1 MSREFRRG
9 ENVMN
14 RSQQYDRSTRTTT
27 GVIAGGAV
35 VALLSVVLIAQGA
48 APTTAPA
55 QMPPAQGNRGAVASE
70 PNGGIEGVKALIK
83 ATDEEWK
90 VIGSKL
96 QAVIAA
102 RQTVMTYASAGAA
115 RGGPGIGG
123 FGDFGPDSLNGP
135 EAGPG
140 FPGGRGGR
148 GGPPGMPP
156 GFDPSNP
163 AGAAAGA
170 QGVGTAGGR
179 GGFDPASPID
189 AANRGGGP
197 PAGSG
202 GNTVS
207 VALDELKTT
216 LADSTSSPEQI
227 KTKLAAV
234 RSARAKAA
242 ADLAAAQKSLLLL
255 LTPAQEAVLVSLG
268 YLD

>member
-1 MSREFRRG
+1 
-9 ENVMN
+9 MN
-14 RSQQYDRSTRTTT
+14 RSQQYGRSTRTTT

-35 VALLSVVLIAQGA
+35 VALFSVVLMGQGVP
-48 APTTAPA
+48 PTTAPA
-55 QMPPAQGNRGAVASE
+55 KAPPAQGNPGALASA
-70 PNGGIEGVKALIK
+70 PNGGVEGVKALIK

-96 QAVIAA
+96 QAVVAA
-102 RQTVMTYASAGAA
+102 RQTVMTYAPAGAA
-115 RGGPGIGG
+115 RGGPGVGG
-123 FGDFGPDSLNGP
+123 FGDFGSDSFNGP
-135 EAGPG
+135 GAGPG
-140 FPGGRGGR
+140 FPGGPGGR
-148 GGPPGMPP
+148 GGPPGLPP
-156 GFDPSNP
+156 GFDPASP

-170 QGVGTAGGR
+170 RGVGPAGGR
-179 GGFDPASPID
+179 GGFDPAFPGD

-197 PAGSG
+197 PAGFG
-202 GNTVS
+202 GNAVS

-216 LADSTSSPEQI
+216 LADATSSPEQI
-227 KTKLAAV
+227 KAKLTAV